1 MDIRENEMGKF
12 FGVGGAF
19 LFLCGCA
26 ALDSAVGIRPD
37 GSVEPGGGA
46 VGAGSSLLGSFIPW
60 AGAALGAAGTLY
72 SQIRRKKY
80 ANALQS
86 VIGGVDA
93 VRSLRSETGEIRLTD
108 KRLVEILKEIQSADK
123 TEKIVSR
130 IIKSNKKE
138 TGDGS

>member
-1 MDIRENEMGKF
+1 MDKKSEVGKF
-12 FGVGGAF
+12 FGVAGA
-19 LFLCGCA
+19 LLLLSGCA
-26 ALDSAVGIRPD
+26 TLDALTGISPD
-37 GSVEPGGGA
+37 GSVDSSGGPVGTGA
-46 VGAGSSLLGSFIPW
+46 SLLGSFIPW

-80 ANALQS
+80 ANALKS

-138 TGDGS
+138 TGDVS